1 MPFFT
6 AEGYDSYALSFR
18 GQGGSEG
25 GGPDGGRSGSLR
37 SCAED
42 VASVVAS
49 LPAPPVAV
57 AHSFGGLVLQR
68 CEPGSPRRCQKY
80 SSMQHIC
87 MTLCIH
93 LDIVQQIC
101 VQVHIR

>member
-1 MPFFT
+1 LHLDAQERFMPFF
-6 AEGYDSYALSFR
+6 AARGYDSYALSFR

-25 GGPDGGRSGSLR
+25 GPDGRAGSLR

-42 VASVVAS
+42 VASVVAA

-68 CEPGSPRRCQKY
+68 
-80 SSMQHIC
+80 
-87 MTLCIH
+87 
-93 LDIVQQIC
+93 
-101 VQVHIR
+101 